1 MFRNVFIGG
10 FFIFKMFSR
19 KQQRN
24 YLLTGLLVVLA
35 SSRVN
40 ALDFQILSKVFLG
53 SEESNQNDQVSD
65 QIVFEPKTDIKPVGV
80 NVNAPDHALHKSNSE
95 TAVFDKKEVLNLDP
109 QKINKSSL
117 NLSIDNLK
125 LNDFNVVLA
134 QQPQSPSDLNN
145 GSIQAPL
152 GADDMHI
159 DLEGLLRVALERNS
173 GLKVQK
179 AELDA
184 SKSDLSASEW
194 QRYPSFSLE
203 QQTLSSSDNSTTAII
218 EQPIWSGGEI
228 TAQIGVAEYA
238 YLEQKSQY
246 DEALLSLLVDISAAY
261 FDVLRLAKRQE
272 VAQENSE
279 QHKKFLSA
287 IRRRVDAQ
295 ISPQADYVLADAR
308 LQQALRQEFLSEQE
322 LSSRQAELERLTES
336 SFKPS
341 EVFSKLTLP
350 PDLLEDY
357 VTNVVKNSPILTGL
371 KASIEKARKLVD
383 RERSSLWP
391 KVVGQITSSR
401 LSSTND
407 FSDPSYNLV
416 LKYNTG
422 NGFANSDKIKATNLR
437 LDSASSE
444 LNYETSKIRQE
455 AIQMLRRH
463 KSLEAQVDP
472 AEKLKEST
480 GIVIESYLRQFKIG
494 KKSWLDVLN
503 AQREKTDALNAAYDN
518 RYVLEAVKF
527 EMLLMTDWSGFRK
540 KYSL

>member
-1 MFRNVFIGG
+1 MFF
-10 FFIFKMFSR
+10 R

-24 YLLTGLLVVLA
+24 YLMTGLLVVLA
-35 SSRVN
+35 SSRVD
-40 ALDFQILSKVFLG
+40 ALDIRTLSQVFLG
-53 SEESNQNDQVSD
+53 SEDSNQNDQVSE
-65 QIVFEPKTDIKPVGV
+65 QIISEPKTDVNAVGV
-80 NVNAPDHALHKSNSE
+80 NVNAPDRVLHKSHSE

-152 GADDMHI
+152 GADHMHI

>member
-1 MFRNVFIGG
+1 MFFIGG

-53 SEESNQNDQVSD
+53 SEESNQNDQVSE
-65 QIVFEPKTDIKPVGV
+65 QIISEPKTDVNAVGV
-80 NVNAPDHALHKSNSE
+80 NVNAPDSVLHKSHSE